1 MASNSDNSAVGMPQL
16 DFSTFPNQ
24 IFWLVVFCVVLF
36 AIVKFFII
44 PRMEDIF
51 ANRRKIIDGNIAKA
65 EEIRLRVSEIEK
77 QIEEELQKAKSQC
90 DEIMSNSGN
99 NIKEQMALALEDSK
113 IATTQLISEAEGR
126 LKELRDGSEAAIEKI
141 SEELASEIISRF
153 PERSRSK

>member
-1 MASNSDNSAVGMPQL
+1 MASNTDNSAVGMPQL

-90 DEIMSNSGN
+90 DEIMNTSGN

-141 SEELASEIISRF
+141 SEELASEITSKISRG
-153 PERSRSK
+153 K

>member
-1 MASNSDNSAVGMPQL
+1 MASISDNSSVGMPQL

-90 DEIMSNSGN
+90 DEIMNTSGN

-113 IATTQLISEAEGR
+113 IATTQLINEAEGR
-126 LKELRDGSEAAIEKI
+126 LKELRDGSEAAIERI
-141 SEELASEIISRF
+141 SEELASEIISKI
-153 PERSRSK
+153 SRGK

>member
-1 MASNSDNSAVGMPQL
+1 MASTSDNNAVGMPQL

-77 QIEEELQKAKSQC
+77 QIEEELQKTKSQC
-90 DEIMSNSGN
+90 DEIMNASGS
-99 NIKEQMALALEDSK
+99 NIKEQMVAALEDSK
-113 IATTQLISEAEGR
+113 IATSQLINEAESR
-126 LKELRDGSEAAIEKI
+126 LKELRDGSETAIEKI
-141 SEELASEIISRF
+141 SEELAAEIISKI
-153 PERSRSK
+153 SKEK

>member
-1 MASNSDNSAVGMPQL
+1 MPQL

-51 ANRRKIIDGNIAKA
+51 ANRRKIIDGNITKA
-65 EEIRLRVSEIEK
+65 EEIRLRVIEIEK

-90 DEIMSNSGN
+90 DEIMNTSGN

-126 LKELRDGSEAAIEKI
+126 LKELKDGSEAAIEKI
-141 SEELASEIISRF
+141 SEELASEIISKI
-153 PERSRSK
+153 SRGK

>member
-65 EEIRLRVSEIEK
+65 EEIRLRVIEIEK

-90 DEIMSNSGN
+90 DEIMNTSGN

-113 IATTQLISEAEGR
+113 IATTQLINEAEGR
-126 LKELRDGSEAAIEKI
+126 LKELRDGSEAAIERI
-141 SEELASEIISRF
+141 SEELASEIISKI
-153 PERSRSK
+153 SRGK

>member
-1 MASNSDNSAVGMPQL
+1 MASSSDNNAVGMPQL

-90 DEIMSNSGN
+90 DEIMHTSGN

-141 SEELASEIISRF
+141 SEELASEIISKI
-153 PERSRSK
+153 SRGK

>member
-1 MASNSDNSAVGMPQL
+1 MASNSDSNAVGMPQL

-77 QIEEELQKAKSQC
+77 LIEEELQKAKSQC
-90 DEIMSNSGN
+90 DEIMNTSGN
-99 NIKEQMALALEDSK
+99 NIKEQMSLALEDSK
-113 IATTQLISEAEGR
+113 IATTQLINEAEGR
-126 LKELRDGSEAAIEKI
+126 LKELRDGSEAAIERI
-141 SEELASEIISRF
+141 SEELASEIISKI
-153 PERSRSK
+153 SRGK

>member
-77 QIEEELQKAKSQC
+77 QIEEELQKAKAQC
-90 DEIMSNSGN
+90 DEIMNTSGN

-141 SEELASEIISRF
+141 SEELASEIISKI
-153 PERSRSK
+153 SRGK

>member
-1 MASNSDNSAVGMPQL
+1 MASNSDNNAVGMPQL

-24 IFWLVVFCVVLF
+24 IFWLTVFCVVLF

-90 DEIMSNSGN
+90 DEIMNTSGN

-113 IATTQLISEAEGR
+113 IATTQLISQAEER

-141 SEELASEIISRF
+141 SEELASEIITKISRG
-153 PERSRSK
+153 K

>member
-1 MASNSDNSAVGMPQL
+1 MASNTDNSAVGMPQL

-24 IFWLVVFCVVLF
+24 IFWLVVFCVILF
-36 AIVKFFII
+36 AIVKLFII

-65 EEIRLRVSEIEK
+65 EEIKLRVSEIEK

-90 DEIMSNSGN
+90 DEIMNTSGN

-141 SEELASEIISRF
+141 SEELASEIISKI
-153 PERSRSK
+153 SRGK

>member
-36 AIVKFFII
+36 AIVKLFII

-90 DEIMSNSGN
+90 DEIMNTSGN

-141 SEELASEIISRF
+141 SEELASEIISKI
-153 PERSRSK
+153 SRGK

>member
-1 MASNSDNSAVGMPQL
+1 MASNSDNNAVGMPQL

-24 IFWLVVFCVVLF
+24 IFWLIVFCVVLF
-36 AIVKFFII
+36 AIVKLFII

-90 DEIMSNSGN
+90 DEIMNTSGN

-141 SEELASEIISRF
+141 SEELASEIISKI
-153 PERSRSK
+153 SRGK

>member
-90 DEIMSNSGN
+90 DEIMNTSGN

-113 IATTQLISEAEGR
+113 IATTQLINEAEGR

-141 SEELASEIISRF
+141 SEELASVIISKI
-153 PERSRSK
+153 SRGK

>member
-1 MASNSDNSAVGMPQL
+1 MASTSDNNAVGMPQL

-36 AIVKFFII
+36 AIVKLFII

-77 QIEEELQKAKSQC
+77 QIEEELQKTKSQC
-90 DEIMSNSGN
+90 DEIMNTSGN
-99 NIKEQMALALEDSK
+99 NIKEQMAAALEDSK
-113 IATTQLISEAEGR
+113 IATYQLINEAEGR
-126 LKELRDGSEAAIEKI
+126 LRELRDGSEAAIEKI
-141 SEELASEIISRF
+141 SEELASEIISKI
-153 PERSRSK
+153 SKEK

>member
-1 MASNSDNSAVGMPQL
+1 MASNSDNNAVGMPQL

-24 IFWLVVFCVVLF
+24 IFWLIVFCLVLF

-90 DEIMSNSGN
+90 DEIMNTSGN

-141 SEELASEIISRF
+141 SEELASEIISKI
-153 PERSRSK
+153 SRGK

>member
-1 MASNSDNSAVGMPQL
+1 MASNSDNNAVGMPQL

-36 AIVKFFII
+36 AIVKLFII

-141 SEELASEIISRF
+141 SEELASEIISKI
-153 PERSRSK
+153 SRGK

>member
-1 MASNSDNSAVGMPQL
+1 MASNSDSNAVGMPQL

-113 IATTQLISEAEGR
+113 IATAQLISEAEGR

-141 SEELASEIISRF
+141 SEELASEIISKI
-153 PERSRSK
+153 SRGK

>member
-1 MASNSDNSAVGMPQL
+1 MASTSDNNAVGMPQL

-77 QIEEELQKAKSQC
+77 QIEEELQKTKSQC
-90 DEIMSNSGN
+90 DEIMNTSGN
-99 NIKEQMALALEDSK
+99 NIKEQMAIALEDSK
-113 IATTQLISEAEGR
+113 IATSQLINEAEGR
-126 LKELRDGSEAAIEKI
+126 LRELRDGSEAAIEKI
-141 SEELASEIISRF
+141 SEELASEIINKI
-153 PERSRSK
+153 SKEKQI

>member
-1 MASNSDNSAVGMPQL
+1 MASNTANSAVGMPPL
-16 DFSTFPNQ
+16 DFSTYPTQ

-65 EEIRLRVSEIEK
+65 EEIRLTVTEIEK

-90 DEIMSNSGN
+90 DEIMNTSGN

-141 SEELASEIISRF
+141 SEELASEIISKI
-153 PERSRSK
+153 SKEK

>member
-1 MASNSDNSAVGMPQL
+1 MASTSNNGAVGMPQL

-65 EEIRLRVSEIEK
+65 EEIRLRVNEIEK
-77 QIEEELQKAKSQC
+77 KIEEELQKAKSQC
-90 DEIMSNSGN
+90 DEIMNTSGI
-99 NIKEQMALALEDSK
+99 NIKEQMASALEDSK
-113 IATTQLISEAEGR
+113 IATSQLISEAELR
-126 LKELRDGSEAAIEKI
+126 LKELRDGSETAIEKI
-141 SEELASEIISRF
+141 SEELASEIIKKITS
-153 PERSRSK
+153 EKQD

>member
-65 EEIRLRVSEIEK
+65 EEIRIRVSEIEK

-90 DEIMSNSGN
+90 DEIMNTSGN

-141 SEELASEIISRF
+141 SEELASEIINEISRG
-153 PERSRSK
+153 K

>member
-1 MASNSDNSAVGMPQL
+1 MASDLDNNAVGMPQL

-90 DEIMSNSGN
+90 DEIMNTSGN

-126 LKELRDGSEAAIEKI
+126 LRELRDGSEAAIERI
-141 SEELASEIISRF
+141 SEELASEIISKI
-153 PERSRSK
+153 SRGK

>member
-1 MASNSDNSAVGMPQL
+1 MASTSDNNAVGMPQL

-77 QIEEELQKAKSQC
+77 QIEEELQKTKSQC
-90 DEIMSNSGN
+90 DEIMNASGN
-99 NIKEQMALALEDSK
+99 NIKEQMAAALEDSK
-113 IATTQLISEAEGR
+113 IATSQLISEAEGR
-126 LKELRDGSEAAIEKI
+126 LRELRDGSESAIEKI
-141 SEELASEIISRF
+141 SEELASEIISKI
-153 PERSRSK
+153 SKEK

>member
-1 MASNSDNSAVGMPQL
+1 MASNTDNSAVGMPQL

-24 IFWLVVFCVVLF
+24 IFWLVVFCVILF

-90 DEIMSNSGN
+90 DEIMNTSGN
-99 NIKEQMALALEDSK
+99 NIKEQMASALEDSK

-141 SEELASEIISRF
+141 SEELASEIISKI
-153 PERSRSK
+153 SKEK

>member
-1 MASNSDNSAVGMPQL
+1 MASTSDNSAVGMPQL

-77 QIEEELQKAKSQC
+77 QIEEELQKTKSQC
-90 DEIMSNSGN
+90 DEIMNASGN
-99 NIKEQMALALEDSK
+99 NIKEQMAAALEDSK
-113 IATTQLISEAEGR
+113 IATYQLINEAEGR
-126 LKELRDGSEAAIEKI
+126 LRELRDGSEAAIEKI
-141 SEELASEIISRF
+141 SEELASEIISKI
-153 PERSRSK
+153 SKEK

>member
-1 MASNSDNSAVGMPQL
+1 MASNSDSNAVGMPQL

-90 DEIMSNSGN
+90 DEIMNTSGK

-113 IATTQLISEAEGR
+113 IATTQLINEAEGR
-126 LKELRDGSEAAIEKI
+126 LKELRDGSEAAIERI
-141 SEELASEIISRF
+141 SEELASEIISKI
-153 PERSRSK
+153 SRGK